1 MEKRT
6 SKSSRLIRGGLAVF
20 TIILVILIFGVIH
33 VVSGIQGTAR
43 VVNYA
48 GLVRGGT
55 QRMVKMEI
63 AGEPQ
68 DKLIETIQSYIDG
81 LRKGSKEL
89 DFVRLDDRE
98 FQDKMQELDIYF
110 QKLKKE
116 IYLVREKGYQN
127 TEIISKSEK
136 FFGICDEA
144 VGLSEIYS
152 QKRATALEKLERLI
166 VLDVFCLILLT
177 VIELIKAIRYAALN
191 RALQKKVYL
200 DEATGL
206 PNKNKCEE
214 LLSDFSL
221 LEESIGVC
229 VFDLNNL
236 RIINNSMGHEMGD
249 EYIRRFAVL
258 LRESVPEEYFVGRAG
273 GDEFIAIMKNQ
284 SHEQMQEILK
294 RLRAHVWKYS
304 EDHTDIPISY
314 AAGYALSEDQED
326 CTMRTLFAEADKS
339 MYINKNHMKLE
350 EAALIREQDQKL
362 LRRVNVLGKPF
373 SDCLYCDAKR
383 DTYRTIR
390 RSDNFFLAK
399 EGNYSGAVEQITEEQ
414 VTEED
419 RSNVESM
426 IRKETLNEILSQDN
440 PVVEVQYQY
449 QGKDTVYGRI
459 TVIYVDQDEEE
470 NLHHFLLAF
479 ENIHC
484 GYDTADAKQQ
494 LMLFY
499 EQMKQSILENSN
511 YVDALLETATTVYSV
526 NITEDRVE
534 QNFIRRE
541 EKSPQVSLGEL
552 GLELP
557 CSYDEYCRRR
567 TDQIARET
575 LESYRLTDTSAKLQ
589 KRFETGEKQITVEYR
604 ERNADGSYRWVQK
617 TILMSESIVYDRDS
631 DSEKKV
637 IYGMVLLKNTTDLH
651 QREQQEMERLKAAF
665 QEAETANK
673 AKTAFLS
680 RMSHDI
686 RTPINGVMGML
697 QIISKNRDDHEKVD
711 DCLEKIQI
719 SAEHLLALINDVLD
733 MSKLEAG
740 KVELDHI
747 PFNLTDVLKVA
758 YALNDA
764 QIFLGE
770 ITFISHPYEL
780 PHTEVIGS
788 PLHLRQILLNLFN
801 NAMKYNRPSGTIDT
815 YTRELSFDGQ
825 KTVIEFK
832 IVDTGIGMSEEFVKK
847 ELFKPFTQEKT
858 DEARTEYKGTGLG
871 MAIVKELVEKMGGT
885 IQAESVLGKG
895 STFTVVIPF
904 EIDRTPEQHV
914 PFEASEQIQ
923 AEDLKGTRI
932 LLVEDNELNMEI
944 AEFMLEDGGA
954 VVLKAWNGKEAIE
967 IFEKSEPGEIDLIM
981 MDIMMPVMD
990 GLEATRRIRKL
1001 NRADA
1006 ATIPIVAMTAN
1017 AFSDDIRR
1025 SREAGMNEHLS
1036 KPLEMEK
1043 IIRTAARYCGKR

>member
-89 DFVRLDDRE
+89 DFVRLNDRE

-152 QKRATALEKLERLI
+152 QERATSLEKLERLI

-177 VIELIKAIRYAALN
+177 AIELIKAIRYAALN

-326 CTMRTLFAEADKS
+326 CTMRTLFAEADKN

-383 DTYRTIR
+383 DIYRTIR

-459 TVIYVDQDEEE
+459 TVIYVDQDE
-470 NLHHFLLAF
+470 NSDLHHFLLAF

-484 GYDTADAKQQ
+484 DYDVADAKQQ

-499 EQMKQSILENSN
+499 EQMKQSILENGN

-534 QNFIRRE
+534 QNFIRKE
-541 EKSPQVSLGEL
+541 QSHQISLSEL

-557 CSYDEYCRRR
+557 CSYNEYCRRR
-567 TDQIARET
+567 SEQITRET
-575 LESYRLTDTSAKLQ
+575 LESYRIIDTVSKLL
-589 KRFETGEKQITVEYR
+589 KRFAAGEKQITVEYH

-651 QREQQEMERLKAAF
+651 QREQLEMDRLKAAYE
-665 QEAETANK
+665 EAETANK

-686 RTPINGVMGML
+686 RTPINGIMGML
-697 QIISKNRDDHEKVD
+697 QIIGRNREDHEKVD

-719 SAEHLLALINDVLD
+719 SSEHLLALINDVLD

-764 QIFLGE
+764 QISLGG

-780 PHTEVIGS
+780 QHTKLIGS

-895 STFTVVIPF
+895 SIFTVVIPF
-904 EIDRTPEQHV
+904 EIDQAPEQYV
-914 PFEASEQIQ
+914 PNEASEQIR

-954 VVLKAWNGKEAIE
+954 VVLKAWDGKEAVE

-1001 NRADA
+1001 NRTDA

-1025 SREAGMNEHLS
+1025 SREAGMDEHLS

-1043 IIRTAARYCGKR
+1043 VIRTAVRYCRKSQ

>member
-68 DKLIETIQSYIDG
+68 DKMIETIQSYIDG

-152 QKRATALEKLERLI
+152 QERATSLEKLERLI

-304 EDHTDIPISY
+304 EDHTDMPISY

-326 CTMRTLFAEADKS
+326 CTMRTLFAEADKN

-479 ENIHC
+479 ENIH
-484 GYDTADAKQQ
+484 YDYDVADAKRQ

-499 EQMKQSILENSN
+499 EQLKQSILENGN

-534 QNFIRRE
+534 QNFIRKE
-541 EKSPQVSLGEL
+541 QSHQISLSEL

-557 CSYDEYCRRR
+557 CSYNEYCRRR
-567 TDQIARET
+567 SEQITRET
-575 LESYRLTDTSAKLQ
+575 LESYRIIDTVSKLL
-589 KRFETGEKQITVEYR
+589 KRFAAGEKQITVEYQ
-604 ERNADGSYRWVQK
+604 EKNIDGTVRWVQK
-617 TILMSESIVYDRDS
+617 MILMSESIVYDRDS

-651 QREQQEMERLKAAF
+651 QREQQEMDRLKAAYE
-665 QEAETANK
+665 EAETANK

-697 QIISKNRDDHEKVD
+697 QIIGRNREDHEKVD
-711 DCLEKIQI
+711 DCLEKIRI

-764 QIFLGE
+764 QISLGG

-780 PHTEVIGS
+780 QHTELIGS

-885 IQAESVLGKG
+885 IQAESELGKG

-904 EIDRTPEQHV
+904 EIDQTPEQDIL
-914 PFEASEQIQ
+914 SEEPGQVTTD
-923 AEDLKGTRI
+923 AVKGARI

-944 AEFMLEDGGA
+944 VEFMLKDSGA

-967 IFEKSEPGEIDLIM
+967 IFEKSEPGEINMIM
-981 MDIMMPVMD
+981 MDIMMPVMG
-990 GLEATRRIRKL
+990 GLEATRKIRTL
-1001 NRADA
+1001 NRPDA

-1017 AFSDDIRR
+1017 AFSDDVRR

>member
-1 MEKRT
+1 MEKKT

-98 FQDKMQELDIYF
+98 FQDKMQELDICF

-152 QKRATALEKLERLI
+152 QERATALEKLERLI

-249 EYIRRFAVL
+249 EYIRRFAML
-258 LRESVPEEYFVGRAG
+258 LRESVPEEHFVGRAG

-304 EDHTDIPISY
+304 EDHTDMPISY
-314 AAGYALSEDQED
+314 AVGYALSEDQDD
-326 CTMRTLFAEADKS
+326 CTMRTLFAAADKN

-350 EAALIREQDQKL
+350 EAAVIREQDQKL
-362 LRRVNVLGKPF
+362 LRKVNVLGKPF

-449 QGKDTVYGRI
+449 QGKDTVYGRL
-459 TVIYVDQDEEE
+459 TVIYVDQDE
-470 NLHHFLLAF
+470 NSDLHHFLLAF

-484 GYDTADAKQQ
+484 DYDVADAKQQ

-499 EQMKQSILENSN
+499 EQMKQSILENGN

-534 QNFIRRE
+534 QNFIRKE
-541 EKSPQVSLGEL
+541 QSHQISLSEL

-557 CSYDEYCRRR
+557 CSYNEYCRRR
-567 TDQIARET
+567 SEQITRET
-575 LESYRLTDTSAKLQ
+575 LESYRIIDTVSKLL
-589 KRFETGEKQITVEYR
+589 KRFAAGEKQITVEYR

-651 QREQQEMERLKAAF
+651 QREQQEMDRLKAAF

-686 RTPINGVMGML
+686 RTPINGIMGML

-764 QIFLGE
+764 QISLGG

-780 PHTEVIGS
+780 QHTELIGS

-904 EIDRTPEQHV
+904 EIDKTPEQHV
-914 PFEASEQIQ
+914 PFGASEQIQ
-923 AEDLKGTRI
+923 TEDLKGTRI

-1043 IIRTAARYCGKR
+1043 IIRTAARYCRKR

>member
-1 MEKRT
+1 MEKKT
-6 SKSSRLIRGGLAVF
+6 SKNSRFIRGGLAVF
-20 TIILVILIFGVIH
+20 TVILVILIFMVIH

-55 QRMVKMEI
+55 QRLVKMEI

-68 DKLIETIQSYIDG
+68 DKRIETIQSYIDG
-81 LRKGSKEL
+81 LRGGSKEL
-89 DFVRLDDRE
+89 DFVRLNDRE

-110 QKLKKE
+110 QELKKE
-116 IYLVREKGYQN
+116 ICLVREKGYQ
-127 TEIISKSEK
+127 
-136 FFGICDEA
+136 
-144 VGLSEIYS
+144 
-152 QKRATALEKLERLI
+152 KRATALEQLERLI
-166 VLDVFCLILLT
+166 VLDVACLIFLT
-177 VIELIKAIRYAALN
+177 VIELIKAIRYAAQN
-191 RALQKKVYL
+191 KALQKKVYL

-214 LLSDFSL
+214 LLSNSSL
-221 LEESIGVC
+221 LEDKIGVC

-258 LRESVPEEYFVGRAG
+258 LRESVPEEHFVGRAG
-273 GDEFIAIMKNQ
+273 GDEFIAIMKGQ

-304 EDHTDIPISY
+304 EDHTDMPISY
-314 AAGYALSEDQED
+314 AAGYALSEAQED
-326 CTMRTLFAEADKS
+326 CTMRTLFAEADKN

-362 LRRVNVLGKPF
+362 LRKVNVLGKTF

-390 RSDNFFLAK
+390 RSENFFLAK
-399 EGNYSGAVEQITEEQ
+399 EGNYSSAVEQITGEQ

-419 RSNVESM
+419 RSNVASM
-426 IRKETLNEILSQDN
+426 IRKETLKEILSQDN
-440 PVVEVQYQY
+440 PVVEVQYQC
-449 QGKDTVYGRI
+449 QGKDTAYGRL
-459 TVIYVDQDEEE
+459 TVIYVDQDE
-470 NLHHFLLAF
+470 NGDLHHFLLAF

-484 GYDTADAKQQ
+484 DYDVADAKQQ

-499 EQMKQSILENSN
+499 EQLKQSILENGN
-511 YVDALLETATTVYSV
+511 YVDALLETAATVYSV

-534 QNFIRRE
+534 QNFIRKE
-541 EKSPQVSLGEL
+541 QSHQISLREL
-552 GLELP
+552 GLDLP
-557 CSYDEYCRRR
+557 CSYNEYCRRR
-567 TDQIARET
+567 SEQITRET
-575 LESYRLTDTSAKLQ
+575 LESYRIIDTASKLL
-589 KRFETGEKQITVEYR
+589 KRFAAGEKQITVEYQ
-604 ERNADGSYRWVQK
+604 EKNIDGTVRWVQK
-617 TILMSESIVYDRDS
+617 TVLMSENIVYDRDT

-651 QREQQEMERLKAAF
+651 QREQQEMNRLKAAYE
-665 QEAETANK
+665 EAETANK

-711 DCLEKIQI
+711 NCLEKIQI

-747 PFNLTDVLKVA
+747 PFDLKNVLKVS
-758 YALNDA
+758 YTINDA
-764 QIFLGE
+764 QVSQGG
-770 ITFISHPYEL
+770 ITFTSHPYEL
-780 PHTEVIGS
+780 SHTELLGS

-801 NAMKYNRPSGTIDT
+801 NAVKYNKPSGTIDT
-815 YTRELSFDGQ
+815 YTRELFCDGQ
-825 KTVIEFK
+825 KAVIEFK
-832 IVDTGIGMSEEFVKK
+832 IVDTGIGMSEEFVKN

-858 DEARTEYKGTGLG
+858 DAARTEYKGTGLG
-871 MAIVKELVEKMGGT
+871 MAIVKELIEKMGGT
-885 IQAESVLGKG
+885 IQAESKLGKG

-904 EIDRTPEQHV
+904 EIDQIPEQHIL
-914 PFEASEQIQ
+914 SEEP
-923 AEDLKGTRI
+923 EDLVSDDLNGTRI

-944 AEFMLEDGGA
+944 AEFMLEDTGA
-954 VVLKAWNGKEAIE
+954 IIQKAWNGKEALK
-967 IFEKSEPGEIDLIM
+967 IFERSEPGEINLIM

-1001 NRADA
+1001 NRPDA
-1006 ATIPIVAMTAN
+1006 KNIPVIAMTAN

-1036 KPLEMEK
+1036 KPLEMK
-1043 IIRTAARYCGKR
+1043 TVVRTISRYCRKSQ

>member
-1 MEKRT
+1 MEKKT

-98 FQDKMQELDIYF
+98 FQDKMQELDICF

-152 QKRATALEKLERLI
+152 QERATALEKLERLI

-249 EYIRRFAVL
+249 EYIRRFAML
-258 LRESVPEEYFVGRAG
+258 LRESVPEEHFVGRAG

-304 EDHTDIPISY
+304 EDHTDMPISY
-314 AAGYALSEDQED
+314 AVGYALSEDQDD
-326 CTMRTLFAEADKS
+326 CTMRTLFAAADKN

-350 EAALIREQDQKL
+350 EAAVIREQDQKL
-362 LRRVNVLGKPF
+362 LRKVNVLGKPF

-459 TVIYVDQDEEE
+459 TVIYVDQDE
-470 NLHHFLLAF
+470 NSDLHHFLLAF

-484 GYDTADAKQQ
+484 DYDVADAKQQ

-499 EQMKQSILENSN
+499 EQMKQSILENGN

-534 QNFIRRE
+534 QNFIRKE
-541 EKSPQVSLGEL
+541 QSHQISLSEL

-557 CSYDEYCRRR
+557 CSYNEYCRRR
-567 TDQIARET
+567 SEQITRET
-575 LESYRLTDTSAKLQ
+575 LESYRIIDTVSKLL
-589 KRFETGEKQITVEYR
+589 KRFAAGEKQITVEYR

-651 QREQQEMERLKAAF
+651 QREQQEMDRLKAAYE
-665 QEAETANK
+665 EAETANK

-697 QIISKNRDDHEKVD
+697 QIIGRNREDHEKVD
-711 DCLEKIQI
+711 DCLEKIRI

-764 QIFLGE
+764 QISLGG

-780 PHTEVIGS
+780 QHTELIGS

-904 EIDRTPEQHV
+904 EIDKTPEQHV
-914 PFEASEQIQ
+914 PFGASEQIQ
-923 AEDLKGTRI
+923 TEDLKGTRI

-981 MDIMMPVMD
+981 MDIMMPVMG
-990 GLEATRRIRKL
+990 GLEATRKIRAL
-1001 NRADA
+1001 DRPDA

-1043 IIRTAARYCGKR
+1043 IIRTAARYCRKR

>member
-89 DFVRLDDRE
+89 DFVRLNDRE

-152 QKRATALEKLERLI
+152 QERATSLEKLERLI
-166 VLDVFCLILLT
+166 VLDVFCLIFLT
-177 VIELIKAIRYAALN
+177 AIELIKAIRYAALN

-294 RLRAHVWKYS
+294 RLRAHVWRYS
-304 EDHTDIPISY
+304 EDHTDMPISY

-326 CTMRTLFAEADKS
+326 CTMRTLFAEADKN

-459 TVIYVDQDEEE
+459 TVIYVDQDEEK

-479 ENIHC
+479 ENIH
-484 GYDTADAKQQ
+484 YDYDVADAKRQ

-499 EQMKQSILENSN
+499 EQLKQSILENGN

-534 QNFIRRE
+534 QNFIRKE
-541 EKSPQVSLGEL
+541 QSHQISLSEL

-557 CSYDEYCRRR
+557 CSYNEYCRRR
-567 TDQIARET
+567 SEQITRET
-575 LESYRLTDTSAKLQ
+575 LESYRIIDTVSKLL
-589 KRFETGEKQITVEYR
+589 KRFVAGEKQITVEYQ
-604 ERNADGSYRWVQK
+604 EKNIDGTIRWVQK

-651 QREQQEMERLKAAF
+651 QREQLEMDRLKAAYE
-665 QEAETANK
+665 EAETANK

-686 RTPINGVMGML
+686 RTPINGIMGML
-697 QIISKNRDDHEKVD
+697 QIIGRNRENHEKVD
-711 DCLEKIQI
+711 DCLEKIRI

-764 QIFLGE
+764 QISLGG

-780 PHTEVIGS
+780 QHTELIGS

-895 STFTVVIPF
+895 STFTVVLPF
-904 EIDRTPEQHV
+904 EIDKIQEQHV

-967 IFEKSEPGEIDLIM
+967 IFEKSEPGEINMIM
-981 MDIMMPVMD
+981 MDIMMPVMG
-990 GLEATRRIRKL
+990 GLEATRKIRTL
-1001 NRADA
+1001 NRPDA

-1043 IIRTAARYCGKR
+1043 IIRTAARYCRKR

>member
-1 MEKRT
+1 MEKKT

-98 FQDKMQELDIYF
+98 FQDKMQELDICF

-152 QKRATALEKLERLI
+152 QERATALEKLERLI

-249 EYIRRFAVL
+249 EYIRRFAML
-258 LRESVPEEYFVGRAG
+258 LRESVPEEHFVGRAG

-304 EDHTDIPISY
+304 EDHTDMPISY
-314 AAGYALSEDQED
+314 AVGYALSEDQDD
-326 CTMRTLFAEADKS
+326 CTMRTLFAAADKN

-350 EAALIREQDQKL
+350 EAAVIREQDQKL
-362 LRRVNVLGKPF
+362 LRKVNVLGNPF

-440 PVVEVQYQY
+440 PVVEVQYQC
-449 QGKDTVYGRI
+449 QGKDTVYGRL
-459 TVIYVDQDEEE
+459 TVIYVDQDE
-470 NLHHFLLAF
+470 NSDFHHFLLAF

-484 GYDTADAKQQ
+484 DYDVADAKQQ

-499 EQMKQSILENSN
+499 EQMKQSILENGN

-534 QNFIRRE
+534 QNFIRKE
-541 EKSPQVSLGEL
+541 QSHQISLSEL

-557 CSYDEYCRRR
+557 CSYNEYCRRR
-567 TDQIARET
+567 SEQITRET
-575 LESYRLTDTSAKLQ
+575 LESYRIIDTVSKLL
-589 KRFETGEKQITVEYR
+589 KRFAAGEKQITVEYR

-651 QREQQEMERLKAAF
+651 QREQQEMDRLKAAF

-686 RTPINGVMGML
+686 RTPINGIMGML

-764 QIFLGE
+764 QISLGG

-780 PHTEVIGS
+780 QHTELIGS

-904 EIDRTPEQHV
+904 EIDKTPEQHV
-914 PFEASEQIQ
+914 PFGASEQIQ
-923 AEDLKGTRI
+923 TEDLKGTRI

-1043 IIRTAARYCGKR
+1043 IIRTAARYCRKR

>member
-1 MEKRT
+1 MEKKT

-152 QKRATALEKLERLI
+152 QERATSLEKLERLI

-304 EDHTDIPISY
+304 EDHTDMPISY

-326 CTMRTLFAEADKS
+326 CTMRTLFAEADKN

-362 LRRVNVLGKPF
+362 LRRVNMLGKPF

-399 EGNYSGAVEQITEEQ
+399 EGNYSGAVKQIIEEQ

-440 PVVEVQYQY
+440 PVGEVQYQY

-484 GYDTADAKQQ
+484 DYDVADAKRQ

-499 EQMKQSILENSN
+499 EQLKQSILENGN
-511 YVDALLETATTVYSV
+511 YVDAFLETATTVYSV

-534 QNFIRRE
+534 QNFIRKE
-541 EKSPQVSLGEL
+541 QSHQISLSEL

-557 CSYDEYCRRR
+557 CSYNEYCRRR
-567 TDQIARET
+567 SEQITRET
-575 LESYRLTDTSAKLQ
+575 LESYRIIDTVSKLL
-589 KRFETGEKQITVEYR
+589 KRFAAGEKQITVEYQ
-604 ERNADGSYRWVQK
+604 EKNIDGTICWVQK

-651 QREQQEMERLKAAF
+651 QREQLEMDRLKAAYE
-665 QEAETANK
+665 EAETANK

-686 RTPINGVMGML
+686 RTPINGIMGML
-697 QIISKNRDDHEKVD
+697 QIIGRNREDHEKVD

-719 SAEHLLALINDVLD
+719 SSEHLLALINDVLD

-740 KVELDHI
+740 KVELDHTL
-747 PFNLTDVLKVA
+747 FELKDVLKVV
-758 YALNDA
+758 YALNEA
-764 QIFLGE
+764 QIAQSG
-770 ITFISHPYEL
+770 ITYTAHKYEL
-780 PHTEVIGS
+780 YHTKLVGS
-788 PLHLRQILLNLFN
+788 PVHLRQILLNLFSN
-801 NAMKYNRPSGTIDT
+801 SMKYNKPGGTIDT
-815 YTRELSFDGQ
+815 YVKELSSDSE
-825 KTVIEFK
+825 KAVIEFR
-832 IVDTGIGMSEEFVKK
+832 IVDTGIGMSAEFVENK
-847 ELFKPFTQEKT
+847 LFHPFTQEKL
-858 DEARTEYKGTGLG
+858 DARTEYKGTGLG
-871 MAIVKELVEKMGGT
+871 MAIVKELIEKMGGT
-885 IQAESVLGKG
+885 IQVESELGKG

-904 EIDRTPEQHV
+904 ELDQTPEQDILLEEPGQV
-914 PFEASEQIQ
+914 TTDAV
-923 AEDLKGTRI
+923 KGARI

-967 IFEKSEPGEIDLIM
+967 IFEKSEPGEINMIM
-981 MDIMMPVMD
+981 MDIMMPVMG
-990 GLEATRRIRKL
+990 GLEATRKIRTL
-1001 NRADA
+1001 NRPDA

-1043 IIRTAARYCGKR
+1043 IIRTAARYCRKR

>member
-1 MEKRT
+1 
-6 SKSSRLIRGGLAVF
+6 
-20 TIILVILIFGVIH
+20 
-33 VVSGIQGTAR
+33 
-43 VVNYA
+43 
-48 GLVRGGT
+48 
-55 QRMVKMEI
+55 
-63 AGEPQ
+63 
-68 DKLIETIQSYIDG
+68 
-81 LRKGSKEL
+81 
-89 DFVRLDDRE
+89 
-98 FQDKMQELDIYF
+98 
-110 QKLKKE
+110 
-116 IYLVREKGYQN
+116 
-127 TEIISKSEK
+127 
-136 FFGICDEA
+136 
-144 VGLSEIYS
+144 
-152 QKRATALEKLERLI
+152 
-166 VLDVFCLILLT
+166 
-177 VIELIKAIRYAALN
+177 
-191 RALQKKVYL
+191 
-200 DEATGL
+200 
-206 PNKNKCEE
+206 
-214 LLSDFSL
+214 
-221 LEESIGVC
+221 
-229 VFDLNNL
+229 
-236 RIINNSMGHEMGD
+236 
-249 EYIRRFAVL
+249 
-258 LRESVPEEYFVGRAG
+258 
-273 GDEFIAIMKNQ
+273 
-284 SHEQMQEILK
+284 
-294 RLRAHVWKYS
+294 
-304 EDHTDIPISY
+304 
-314 AAGYALSEDQED
+314 
-326 CTMRTLFAEADKS
+326 
-339 MYINKNHMKLE
+339 
-350 EAALIREQDQKL
+350 
-362 LRRVNVLGKPF
+362 
-373 SDCLYCDAKR
+373 
-383 DTYRTIR
+383 
-390 RSDNFFLAK
+390 
-399 EGNYSGAVEQITEEQ
+399 
-414 VTEED
+414 
-419 RSNVESM
+419 
-426 IRKETLNEILSQDN
+426 
-440 PVVEVQYQY
+440 
-449 QGKDTVYGRI
+449 
-459 TVIYVDQDEEE
+459 
-470 NLHHFLLAF
+470 
-479 ENIHC
+479 
-484 GYDTADAKQQ
+484 
-494 LMLFY
+494 
-499 EQMKQSILENSN
+499 
-511 YVDALLETATTVYSV
+511 
-526 NITEDRVE
+526 
-534 QNFIRRE
+534 
-541 EKSPQVSLGEL
+541 
-552 GLELP
+552 
-557 CSYDEYCRRR
+557 
-567 TDQIARET
+567 
-575 LESYRLTDTSAKLQ
+575 
-589 KRFETGEKQITVEYR
+589 
-604 ERNADGSYRWVQK
+604 
-617 TILMSESIVYDRDS
+617 MSESIVYDRDS

-764 QIFLGE
+764 QISLGG

-780 PHTEVIGS
+780 QHTELIGS

-954 VVLKAWNGKEAIE
+954 VILKAWNGKEAVE

-1025 SREAGMNEHLS
+1025 SREAGMDEHLS
-1036 KPLEMEK
+1036 KPLDMEK
-1043 IIRTAARYCGKR
+1043 VIRTAVRYCRKSQ

>member
-1 MEKRT
+1 MEKKT

-152 QKRATALEKLERLI
+152 QERATSLEKLERLI

-304 EDHTDIPISY
+304 EDHTDMPISY

-326 CTMRTLFAEADKS
+326 CTMRTLFAEADKN

-373 SDCLYCDAKR
+373 SDCLYCDAQR

-399 EGNYSGAVEQITEEQ
+399 EGNYSGAVKQIIEEQ

-426 IRKETLNEILSQDN
+426 IRKETLNEILSQEN

-449 QGKDTVYGRI
+449 QRKDTVYGRI

-484 GYDTADAKQQ
+484 DYDVADAKRQ

-499 EQMKQSILENSN
+499 EQLKQSILENGN

-526 NITEDRVE
+526 NITEDRIE
-534 QNFIRRE
+534 QNFIRKE
-541 EKSPQVSLGEL
+541 QSHQISLSEL

-557 CSYDEYCRRR
+557 CSYNEYCRRR
-567 TDQIARET
+567 SEQITRET
-575 LESYRLTDTSAKLQ
+575 LESYRIIDTVSKLL
-589 KRFETGEKQITVEYR
+589 KRFAAGEKQITVEYQ
-604 ERNADGSYRWVQK
+604 EKNIDGTIRWVQK

-651 QREQQEMERLKAAF
+651 QREQLEMDRLKAAYE
-665 QEAETANK
+665 EAETANK

-686 RTPINGVMGML
+686 RTPINGIMGML
-697 QIISKNRDDHEKVD
+697 QIIGRNREDHEKVD

-719 SAEHLLALINDVLD
+719 SSEHLLALINDVLD

-740 KVELDHI
+740 KVELDHTS
-747 PFNLTDVLKVA
+747 FELKDVLKVV
-758 YALNDA
+758 YALNEA
-764 QIFLGE
+764 QIAQSG
-770 ITFISHPYEL
+770 ITYTTHEYEL
-780 PHTEVIGS
+780 YHTKLVGS
-788 PLHLRQILLNLFN
+788 PVHLRQIFLNLFSN
-801 NAMKYNRPSGTIDT
+801 SMKYNKPGGTIDT
-815 YTRELSFDGQ
+815 YVKELSSDSE
-825 KTVIEFK
+825 KAVIEFR
-832 IVDTGIGMSEEFVKK
+832 IVDTGIGMSAEFVENK
-847 ELFKPFTQEKT
+847 LFHPFTQEKL
-858 DEARTEYKGTGLG
+858 DARTEYKGTGLG
-871 MAIVKELVEKMGGT
+871 MAIVKELIEKMGGT
-885 IQAESVLGKG
+885 IQVESVLGKG

-904 EIDRTPEQHV
+904 EIDKMQEQHV
-914 PFEASEQIQ
+914 PFKASEQIQ

-944 AEFMLEDGGA
+944 AEFMLEDSGA

-967 IFEKSEPGEIDLIM
+967 IFEKSEPGEINMIM
-981 MDIMMPVMD
+981 MDIMMPVMG
-990 GLEATRRIRKL
+990 GLEATRKIRTL
-1001 NRADA
+1001 NRPDA

-1017 AFSDDIRR
+1017 AFSDDVRR

>member
-1 MEKRT
+1 MEKKT

-152 QKRATALEKLERLI
+152 QERATALEKLERLI

-258 LRESVPEEYFVGRAG
+258 LRESVPEEHFVGRAG

-304 EDHTDIPISY
+304 EDHTDMPISY
-314 AAGYALSEDQED
+314 AVGYALSEDQDD
-326 CTMRTLFAEADKS
+326 CTMRTLFAAADKN

-350 EAALIREQDQKL
+350 EAAVIREQDQKL
-362 LRRVNVLGKPF
+362 LRKVNVLGKPF

-479 ENIHC
+479 ENIH
-484 GYDTADAKQQ
+484 YDYDVADAKRQ

-499 EQMKQSILENSN
+499 EQMKQSILENGN

-534 QNFIRRE
+534 QNFIRKE
-541 EKSPQVSLGEL
+541 QSHQISLSEL

-557 CSYDEYCRRR
+557 CSYNEYCRRR
-567 TDQIARET
+567 SEQITRET
-575 LESYRLTDTSAKLQ
+575 LESYRIIDTVSKLL
-589 KRFETGEKQITVEYR
+589 KRFAAGEKQITVEYR

-651 QREQQEMERLKAAF
+651 QREQQEMDRLKAAF

-686 RTPINGVMGML
+686 RTPINGIMGML

-764 QIFLGE
+764 QISLGG

-780 PHTEVIGS
+780 QHTELIGS

-904 EIDRTPEQHV
+904 EIDKTPEQHV
-914 PFEASEQIQ
+914 PFGASEQIQ
-923 AEDLKGTRI
+923 TEDLKGTRI

-1043 IIRTAARYCGKR
+1043 IIRTAARYCRKR

>member
-152 QKRATALEKLERLI
+152 QERATSLEKLERLI
-166 VLDVFCLILLT
+166 VLDVFCLIFLT
-177 VIELIKAIRYAALN
+177 AIELIKAIRYAALN

-304 EDHTDIPISY
+304 EDHTDMPISY

-326 CTMRTLFAEADKS
+326 CTMRTLFAEADKN

-399 EGNYSGAVEQITEEQ
+399 EGNYSGAVKQIIEEQ

-440 PVVEVQYQY
+440 PVGEVQYQY

-484 GYDTADAKQQ
+484 DYDVADAKRR

-499 EQMKQSILENSN
+499 EQLKQSILENGN

-534 QNFIRRE
+534 QNFIRKE
-541 EKSPQVSLGEL
+541 QSHQISLSEL

-557 CSYDEYCRRR
+557 CSYNEYCRRR
-567 TDQIARET
+567 SEQITRET
-575 LESYRLTDTSAKLQ
+575 LESYRIIDTVSKLL
-589 KRFETGEKQITVEYR
+589 KRFAAGEKQITVEYQ
-604 ERNADGSYRWVQK
+604 EKNIDGTIRWVQK

-651 QREQQEMERLKAAF
+651 QREQLEMDRLKAAYE
-665 QEAETANK
+665 EAETANK

-686 RTPINGVMGML
+686 RTPINGIMGML
-697 QIISKNRDDHEKVD
+697 QIIGRNREDHEKVD

-719 SAEHLLALINDVLD
+719 SSEHLLALINDVLD

-740 KVELDHI
+740 KVELDHAS
-747 PFNLTDVLKVA
+747 FELKDVLKVV
-758 YALNDA
+758 YALNEA
-764 QIFLGE
+764 QIAQSG
-770 ITFISHPYEL
+770 ITYTTHEYEL
-780 PHTEVIGS
+780 YHTKLVGS
-788 PLHLRQILLNLFN
+788 PVHLRQILLNLFSN
-801 NAMKYNRPSGTIDT
+801 SMKYNKPGGTIDT
-815 YTRELSFDGQ
+815 YVKELSSDSE
-825 KTVIEFK
+825 KAVIEFR
-832 IVDTGIGMSEEFVKK
+832 IVDTGIGMSAEFVENK
-847 ELFKPFTQEKT
+847 LFHPFTQEKL
-858 DEARTEYKGTGLG
+858 DARTEYKGTGLG
-871 MAIVKELVEKMGGT
+871 MAIVKELIEKMGGT
-885 IQAESVLGKG
+885 IQVESELGKG

-904 EIDRTPEQHV
+904 EIDQTPEQDILLEEPGQV
-914 PFEASEQIQ
+914 TTDAV
-923 AEDLKGTRI
+923 KGARI

-944 AEFMLEDGGA
+944 AEFMLKDSGA

-967 IFEKSEPGEIDLIM
+967 IFEKSEPGEINMIM
-981 MDIMMPVMD
+981 MDIMMPVMG
-990 GLEATRRIRKL
+990 GLEATRKIRTL
-1001 NRADA
+1001 NRPDA

-1043 IIRTAARYCGKR
+1043 IIRTAARYCRKR

>member
-1 MEKRT
+1 MEKKT

-152 QKRATALEKLERLI
+152 QERATSLEKLERLI
-166 VLDVFCLILLT
+166 VLDVFCLIFLT
-177 VIELIKAIRYAALN
+177 AIELIKVIRYAALN

-294 RLRAHVWKYS
+294 RLRAHVRKYS
-304 EDHTDIPISY
+304 EDHTDMPISY

-326 CTMRTLFAEADKS
+326 CTMRTLFAEADKN

-362 LRRVNVLGKPF
+362 LRRVKVLGKPF

-399 EGNYSGAVEQITEEQ
+399 EGNYSGAVKQIIEEQ

-440 PVVEVQYQY
+440 PVGEVQYQY

-484 GYDTADAKQQ
+484 DYDVADAKRQ
-494 LMLFY
+494 LMLCY
-499 EQMKQSILENSN
+499 
-511 YVDALLETATTVYSV
+511 
-526 NITEDRVE
+526 
-534 QNFIRRE
+534 
-541 EKSPQVSLGEL
+541 
-552 GLELP
+552 
-557 CSYDEYCRRR
+557 
-567 TDQIARET
+567 
-575 LESYRLTDTSAKLQ
+575 
-589 KRFETGEKQITVEYR
+589 
-604 ERNADGSYRWVQK
+604 
-617 TILMSESIVYDRDS
+617 
-631 DSEKKV
+631 
-637 IYGMVLLKNTTDLH
+637 
-651 QREQQEMERLKAAF
+651 
-665 QEAETANK
+665 
-673 AKTAFLS
+673 
-680 RMSHDI
+680 
-686 RTPINGVMGML
+686 
-697 QIISKNRDDHEKVD
+697 
-711 DCLEKIQI
+711 
-719 SAEHLLALINDVLD
+719 
-733 MSKLEAG
+733 
-740 KVELDHI
+740 
-747 PFNLTDVLKVA
+747 
-758 YALNDA
+758 
-764 QIFLGE
+764 
-770 ITFISHPYEL
+770 
-780 PHTEVIGS
+780 
-788 PLHLRQILLNLFN
+788 
-801 NAMKYNRPSGTIDT
+801 
-815 YTRELSFDGQ
+815 
-825 KTVIEFK
+825 
-832 IVDTGIGMSEEFVKK
+832 
-847 ELFKPFTQEKT
+847 
-858 DEARTEYKGTGLG
+858 
-871 MAIVKELVEKMGGT
+871 
-885 IQAESVLGKG
+885 
-895 STFTVVIPF
+895 
-904 EIDRTPEQHV
+904 
-914 PFEASEQIQ
+914 
-923 AEDLKGTRI
+923 
-932 LLVEDNELNMEI
+932 
-944 AEFMLEDGGA
+944 
-954 VVLKAWNGKEAIE
+954 
-967 IFEKSEPGEIDLIM
+967 
-981 MDIMMPVMD
+981 
-990 GLEATRRIRKL
+990 
-1001 NRADA
+1001 
-1006 ATIPIVAMTAN
+1006 
-1017 AFSDDIRR
+1017 
-1025 SREAGMNEHLS
+1025 
-1036 KPLEMEK
+1036 
-1043 IIRTAARYCGKR
+1043 

>member
-1 MEKRT
+1 MEKKT

-98 FQDKMQELDIYF
+98 FQDKMQELDICF

-152 QKRATALEKLERLI
+152 QERATALEKLERLI

-249 EYIRRFAVL
+249 EYIRRFAML
-258 LRESVPEEYFVGRAG
+258 LRESVPEEHFVGRAG

-304 EDHTDIPISY
+304 EDHTDMPISY
-314 AAGYALSEDQED
+314 AVGYALSEDQDD
-326 CTMRTLFAEADKS
+326 CTMRTLFAAADKN

-350 EAALIREQDQKL
+350 EAAVIREQDQKL
-362 LRRVNVLGKPF
+362 LRKVNVLGKPF

-440 PVVEVQYQY
+440 PVVEVQYQC
-449 QGKDTVYGRI
+449 QGKDTVYGRL
-459 TVIYVDQDEEE
+459 TVIYVDQDE
-470 NLHHFLLAF
+470 NSDLHHFLLAF

-484 GYDTADAKQQ
+484 DYDVADAKQQ

-499 EQMKQSILENSN
+499 EQMKQSILENGN

-534 QNFIRRE
+534 QNFIRKE
-541 EKSPQVSLGEL
+541 QSHQISLSEL

-557 CSYDEYCRRR
+557 CSYNEYCRRR
-567 TDQIARET
+567 SEQITRET
-575 LESYRLTDTSAKLQ
+575 LESYRIIDTVSKLL
-589 KRFETGEKQITVEYR
+589 KRFAAGEKQITVEYR

-651 QREQQEMERLKAAF
+651 QREQQEMDRLKAAF

-686 RTPINGVMGML
+686 RTPINGIMGML

-764 QIFLGE
+764 QISLGG

-780 PHTEVIGS
+780 QHTELIGS

-904 EIDRTPEQHV
+904 EIDKTPEQHV
-914 PFEASEQIQ
+914 PFGASEQIQ
-923 AEDLKGTRI
+923 TEDLKGTRI

>member
-1 MEKRT
+1 MEKKT

-152 QKRATALEKLERLI
+152 QERATSLEKLERLI

-304 EDHTDIPISY
+304 EDHTDMPISY

-326 CTMRTLFAEADKS
+326 CTMRTLFAEADKN

-479 ENIHC
+479 ENIH
-484 GYDTADAKQQ
+484 YDYDVADAKRQ

-499 EQMKQSILENSN
+499 EQLKQSILENGN

-534 QNFIRRE
+534 QNFIRKE
-541 EKSPQVSLGEL
+541 QSHQISLSEL

-557 CSYDEYCRRR
+557 CSYNEYCRRR
-567 TDQIARET
+567 SEQITRET
-575 LESYRLTDTSAKLQ
+575 LESYRIIDTVSKLL
-589 KRFETGEKQITVEYR
+589 KRFAAGEKQITVEYQ
-604 ERNADGSYRWVQK
+604 EKNIDGTIRWVQK

-651 QREQQEMERLKAAF
+651 QREQLEMDRLKAAYE
-665 QEAETANK
+665 EAETANK

-686 RTPINGVMGML
+686 RTPINGIMGML
-697 QIISKNRDDHEKVD
+697 QIIGRNREDHEKVD

-719 SAEHLLALINDVLD
+719 SSEHLLALINDVLD

-764 QIFLGE
+764 QISLGG

-780 PHTEVIGS
+780 QHTELIGS

-885 IQAESVLGKG
+885 IQAESELGKG

-904 EIDRTPEQHV
+904 EIDQTPEQDIL
-914 PFEASEQIQ
+914 SEEPGQVTPD
-923 AEDLKGTRI
+923 AVKGARI

-944 AEFMLEDGGA
+944 VEFMLKDSGA

-967 IFEKSEPGEIDLIM
+967 IFEKSEPGEINMIM
-981 MDIMMPVMD
+981 MDIMMPVMG
-990 GLEATRRIRKL
+990 GLEATRKIRTL
-1001 NRADA
+1001 DRPDA

-1017 AFSDDIRR
+1017 AFSDDVRR

>member
-152 QKRATALEKLERLI
+152 QERATSLEKLERLI

-177 VIELIKAIRYAALN
+177 AIELIKAIRYAALN

-273 GDEFIAIMKNQ
+273 GDEFIAIIKNQ

-304 EDHTDIPISY
+304 EDHTDMPISY

-326 CTMRTLFAEADKS
+326 CTMRTLFAEADKN

-426 IRKETLNEILSQDN
+426 IRKETLDEILSQDN

-484 GYDTADAKQQ
+484 DYDVADAKWQ

-499 EQMKQSILENSN
+499 EQLKQSILENGN

-526 NITEDRVE
+526 NITEDRIE
-534 QNFIRRE
+534 QNFIRKE
-541 EKSPQVSLGEL
+541 QSHQISLSEL

-557 CSYDEYCRRR
+557 CSYNEYCRRR
-567 TDQIARET
+567 SEQITRET
-575 LESYRLTDTSAKLQ
+575 LESYRIIDTVSKLL
-589 KRFETGEKQITVEYR
+589 KRFAAGEKQITVEYQ
-604 ERNADGSYRWVQK
+604 EKNIDGTIRWVQK

-651 QREQQEMERLKAAF
+651 QREQLEMDRLKAAYE
-665 QEAETANK
+665 EAETANK

-686 RTPINGVMGML
+686 RTPINGIMGML

-719 SAEHLLALINDVLD
+719 SSEHLLALINDVLD

-740 KVELDHI
+740 KVELDHTS
-747 PFNLTDVLKVA
+747 FELKDVLKVV
-758 YALNDA
+758 YALNEA
-764 QIFLGE
+764 QIAQLG
-770 ITFISHPYEL
+770 ITYTTHEYEL
-780 PHTEVIGS
+780 YHTKLVGS
-788 PLHLRQILLNLFN
+788 PVHLRQILLNLFSN
-801 NAMKYNRPSGTIDT
+801 SMKYN
-815 YTRELSFDGQ
+815 
-825 KTVIEFK
+825 
-832 IVDTGIGMSEEFVKK
+832 
-847 ELFKPFTQEKT
+847 KP
-858 DEARTEYKGTGLG
+858 G
-871 MAIVKELVEKMGGT
+871 
-885 IQAESVLGKG
+885 
-895 STFTVVIPF
+895 
-904 EIDRTPEQHV
+904 
-914 PFEASEQIQ
+914 ASC
-923 AEDLKGTRI
+923 I
-932 LLVEDNELNMEI
+932 L
-944 AEFMLEDGGA
+944 
-954 VVLKAWNGKEAIE
+954 
-967 IFEKSEPGEIDLIM
+967 
-981 MDIMMPVMD
+981 
-990 GLEATRRIRKL
+990 
-1001 NRADA
+1001 
-1006 ATIPIVAMTAN
+1006 
-1017 AFSDDIRR
+1017 
-1025 SREAGMNEHLS
+1025 
-1036 KPLEMEK
+1036 
-1043 IIRTAARYCGKR
+1043 

>member
-1 MEKRT
+1 MEKKT

-152 QKRATALEKLERLI
+152 QERATSLEKLERLI

-304 EDHTDIPISY
+304 EDHTDMPISY

-326 CTMRTLFAEADKS
+326 CTMRTLFAEADKN

-479 ENIHC
+479 ENIH
-484 GYDTADAKQQ
+484 YDYDVADAKRQ

-499 EQMKQSILENSN
+499 EQLKQSILENGN

-534 QNFIRRE
+534 QNFIRKE
-541 EKSPQVSLGEL
+541 QSHQISLSEL

-557 CSYDEYCRRR
+557 CSYNEYCRRR
-567 TDQIARET
+567 SEQITRET
-575 LESYRLTDTSAKLQ
+575 LESYRIIDTVSKLL
-589 KRFETGEKQITVEYR
+589 KRFAAGEKQITVEYQ
-604 ERNADGSYRWVQK
+604 EKNIDGTVRWVQK
-617 TILMSESIVYDRDS
+617 MILMSESIVYDRDS

-651 QREQQEMERLKAAF
+651 QREQQEMDRLKAAYE
-665 QEAETANK
+665 EAETANK

-697 QIISKNRDDHEKVD
+697 QIIGRNREDHEKVD
-711 DCLEKIQI
+711 DCLEKIRI

-764 QIFLGE
+764 QISLGG

-780 PHTEVIGS
+780 QHTELIGS

-885 IQAESVLGKG
+885 IQAESELGKG

-904 EIDRTPEQHV
+904 EIDQTPEQDIL
-914 PFEASEQIQ
+914 SEEPGQVTTD
-923 AEDLKGTRI
+923 AVKGARI

-944 AEFMLEDGGA
+944 VEFMLKDSGA

-967 IFEKSEPGEIDLIM
+967 IFEKSEPGEINMIM
-981 MDIMMPVMD
+981 MDIMMPVMG
-990 GLEATRRIRKL
+990 GLEATRKIRTL
-1001 NRADA
+1001 DRPDA

-1017 AFSDDIRR
+1017 AFSDDVRR

>member
-1 MEKRT
+1 MEKKT

-98 FQDKMQELDIYF
+98 FQDKMQELDICF

-152 QKRATALEKLERLI
+152 QERATALEKLERLI

-258 LRESVPEEYFVGRAG
+258 LRESVPEEHFVGRAG

-304 EDHTDIPISY
+304 EDHTDMPISY
-314 AAGYALSEDQED
+314 AVGYALSEDQDD
-326 CTMRTLFAEADKS
+326 CTMRTLFAAADKN

-350 EAALIREQDQKL
+350 EAAVIREQDQKL
-362 LRRVNVLGKPF
+362 LRKVNVLGKPF

-440 PVVEVQYQY
+440 PVVEVQYQC
-449 QGKDTVYGRI
+449 QGKDTVYGRL
-459 TVIYVDQDEEE
+459 TVIYVDQDE
-470 NLHHFLLAF
+470 NSDLHHFLLAF

-484 GYDTADAKQQ
+484 DYDVADAKQQ

-499 EQMKQSILENSN
+499 EQMKQSILENGN
-511 YVDALLETATTVYSV
+511 YVDALLETAATVYSV

-534 QNFIRRE
+534 QNFIRKE
-541 EKSPQVSLGEL
+541 QSHQISLSEL

-557 CSYDEYCRRR
+557 CSYNEYCRRR
-567 TDQIARET
+567 SEQITRET
-575 LESYRLTDTSAKLQ
+575 LESYRIIDTVSKLL
-589 KRFETGEKQITVEYR
+589 KRFAAGEKQITVEYR

-651 QREQQEMERLKAAF
+651 QREQQEMDRLKAAF

-686 RTPINGVMGML
+686 RTPINGIMGML

-764 QIFLGE
+764 QISLGG

-780 PHTEVIGS
+780 QHTELIGS

-904 EIDRTPEQHV
+904 EIDKTPEQHV
-914 PFEASEQIQ
+914 PFGASEQIQ
-923 AEDLKGTRI
+923 TEDFKGTRI